1 MEFITTMIN
10 DIGFPI
16 FACLYLGA
24 INQKI
29 LNTIDNRLDLIELRL
44 EEMNKRLEKIERNE
58 SNVKEEKL
66 VQ

>member
-1 MEFITTMIN
+1 MELITTMIN

-29 LNTIDNRLDLIELRL
+29 LNTIDNRLELIELRL
-44 EEMNKRLEKIERNE
+44 EELNKRMDKYERNGI
-58 SNVKEEKL
+58 
-66 VQ
+66 